1 MGSGVTC
8 ALVASELAHAPTI
21 LTVMSLCALLSALVG
36 RWWTLAVPVALAGV
50 VLAVTP
56 IDWYYERTPEDVQAR
71 VLFGAAYGLVLAAAA
86 LLARHCI
93 GYLLRSRRNVRS
105 Q

>member
-1 MGSGVTC
+1 MTY

-21 LTVMSLCALLSALVG
+21 VTVMSLCALFSALVG
-36 RWWTLAVPVALAGV
+36 RWWTLAVPLVLAGV

-56 IDWYYERTPEDVQAR
+56 IDWYYERSPRMCKQASSSAPCTD
-71 VLFGAAYGLVLAAAA
+71 FVLATAA
-86 LLARHCI
+86 LLGRHYI
-93 GYLLRSRRNVRS
+93 GFLLRRRRSVRG